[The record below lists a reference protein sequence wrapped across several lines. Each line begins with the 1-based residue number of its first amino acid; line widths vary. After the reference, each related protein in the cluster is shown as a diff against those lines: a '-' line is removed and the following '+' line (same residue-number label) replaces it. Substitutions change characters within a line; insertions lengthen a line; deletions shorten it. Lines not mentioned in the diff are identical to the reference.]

1 MTTCA
6 VNSFKHFLAYKGA
19 IMASDD
25 VLVKSFSRCA
35 EIGCHANIHAENG
48 DLVAYLQQKIFDA
61 GVTGPEGHP
70 ASRPPEVEGEATNRA
85 IRIAEMIGIPV
96 YIVHTSAKDSMDAVA
111 AARERG
117 QIVFSEVLSQHLV
130 IDDSVYQ
137 NPDWRAAAHHV
148 MSPPFRPK
156 KHQDAL
162 WNALTSGIAQTTA
175 TDHCSFLTEQKMAGR
190 NDFRSI
196 PNGTGGIEDRLS
208 ILWNFGVNEG
218 KLSRS
223 QFVEVT
229 STNAAKIFNVYPRK
243 GALQPGADADIIV
256 WDPEATR
263 TISAATQYQKTD
275 YNIFEGWEMK
285 GVNKHTVLRGRVTFQ
300 DGVLDEEGLRGYGK
314 YIPRPTHS
322 RFFEQARRKHATR
335 EINAVARE

>member
-1 MTTCA
+1 
-6 VNSFKHFLAYKGA
+6 
-19 IMASDD
+19 
-25 VLVKSFSRCA
+25 
-35 EIGCHANIHAENG
+35 
-48 DLVAYLQQKIFDA
+48 
-61 GVTGPEGHP
+61 
-70 ASRPPEVEGEATNRA
+70 
-85 IRIAEMIGIPV
+85 
-96 YIVHTSAKDSMDAVA
+96 
-111 AARERG
+111 
-117 QIVFSEVLSQHLV
+117 
-130 IDDSVYQ
+130 
-137 NPDWRAAAHHV
+137 
-148 MSPPFRPK
+148 
-156 KHQDAL
+156 
-162 WNALTSGIAQTTA
+162 
-175 TDHCSFLTEQKMAGR
+175 MAGR

-208 ILWNFGVNEG
+208 ILWNYGVNEG

-335 EINAVARE
+335 EISAVARE